1 MKIEFQFICTEP
13 AVMAAVE
20 TATATVAAVCLCVHS
35 WIAHI
40 HFTHSFARSQSA
52 AHCHGYI
59 GTTPHHWNIELV
71 TKNRQEKRQLKDKE
85 TWKQKNKKRE
95 KESEKNCMR
104 THMHAHTRT

>member
-40 HFTHSFARSQSA
+40 HFTHSFARSLARSQPLIVMVILA
-52 AHCHGYI
+52 PHHTI
-59 GTTPHHWNIELV
+59 GTL
-71 TKNRQEKRQLKDKE
+71 
-85 TWKQKNKKRE
+85 
-95 KESEKNCMR
+95 SS
-104 THMHAHTRT
+104 